1 MHKASRGDGVPA
13 ELFLILKDDPVK
25 VLRSI
30 SEKSSSGHRTGKA
43 VFITN
48 TKKDNAKECSDYRTT
63 ALISHASKVM
73 LKILQARLQ
82 QYENRELPAVQVVF
96 RKGRGTRD

>member
-48 TKKDNAKECSDYRTT
+48 MKKDNAKQCSDYYTIT
-63 ALISHASKVM
+63 LILHANEVRMGSTC
-73 LKILQARLQ
+73 I
-82 QYENRELPAVQVVF
+82 PVVDSF
-96 RKGRGTRD
+96 